1 MFGWLKRLLGGAEAA
16 APAVPA
22 AAAERP
28 RRELMD
34 VVDAFLTQN
43 PQSTP
48 YSVHA
53 LIAAGGAELEDSH
66 TVVQACERIAAHGY
80 QYPLNPTLREELK
93 EQEILP
99 YLQWQAAAGI
109 AREEYRNENA
119 IRKLI
124 RRFRDEAG

>member
-1 MFGWLKRLLGGAEAA
+1 LGWLKRLFGGAEAA

-22 AAAERP
+22 AAAARP

-53 LIAAGGAELEDSH
+53 LIAAGGAELEDSQ
-66 TVVQACERIAAHGY
+66 TVLQVCERIAAHGY

-93 EQEILP
+93 KHEILP
-99 YLQWQAAAGI
+99 YLQWQAASGV
-109 AREEYRNENA
+109 AREEYCNENT